1 MSDLED
7 LLYKYA
13 LMNAVKHKGT
23 AQIGAVIGSI
33 MSSHA
38 EFRSQAKEV
47 SKLAG
52 QVVGKVNSMDPETQ
66 TSELEKRGGLV
77 EKEKKVEQKGLVDLP
92 DVKGEVVLRFAPNP
106 SGPLHIGHARAAVLN
121 NEYVKRYGGKLVL
134 RIEDTDPR

>member
-1 MSDLED
+1 MSELED

-13 LMNAVKHKGT
+13 LTNAVKHKGK

-38 EFRSQAKEV
+38 EFRSEAREV

-66 TSELEKRGGLV
+66 AS
-77 EKEKKVEQKGLVDLP
+77 
-92 DVKGEVVLRFAPNP
+92 
-106 SGPLHIGHARAAVLN
+106 
-121 NEYVKRYGGKLVL
+121 
-134 RIEDTDPR
+134 